1 MLTRYVTDLFTEEFM
16 KLKITEITFNGN
28 QANLDD
34 NDIYRITVNGVVNN
48 VSVDVGGGVNTF
60 ETILQSFEALI
71 DSNVPQVDA
80 SYAANTLTI
89 QSNTGDAVTILV
101 NFVGP
106 VDAGD
111 PTLNLSLIHI

>member
-1 MLTRYVTDLFTEEFM
+1 MLLTQKYQ
-16 KLKITEITFNGN
+16 ITEITFNGN
-28 QANLDD
+28 EANLDD
-34 NDIYRITVNGVVNN
+34 NDIYRITVNGIQNDVA
-48 VSVDVGGGVNTF
+48 VDLGGGVNTF
-60 ETILQSFEALI
+60 ESILQSFEALI

-101 NFVGP
+101 DFVNV

-111 PTLNLSLIHI
+111 QF